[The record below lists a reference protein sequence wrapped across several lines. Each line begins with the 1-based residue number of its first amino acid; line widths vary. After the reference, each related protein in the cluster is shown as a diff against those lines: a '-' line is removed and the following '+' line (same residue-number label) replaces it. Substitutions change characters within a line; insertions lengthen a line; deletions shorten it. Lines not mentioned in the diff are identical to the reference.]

1 VFTIVPSLPVPSS
14 TSPAQDPA
22 PPSFAEACKFWWLLG
37 CTSFGGPAGQIALM
51 HRELVDRRKWIS
63 EKHFLQAVQFAMLLP
78 GPEAQQ
84 TATYVGWRL
93 HGIRGGLVAGGLFVL
108 PAAILLYILSCL
120 FVLGQE
126 AAWMPPIVRGLNA
139 VVIALIASAIAR
151 LSRRTLSCKGTW
163 ILAIAAFVLLFVF
176 HFSFVAV
183 VLGAACI
190 GVVGDRILPKL
201 FPPQTHRENSVC
213 QIELPH
219 RHGSRQEKLAIL
231 KRMALIAFAGV
242 MVWVVPLAMAGATLG
257 WNSTIVQQGLFFSK
271 AALITFGGA
280 YAVLPYVAQQT
291 VDTFAWL
298 TPSQM
303 MAGLALAE
311 STPGPLIM
319 VLQFV
324 GFVGA
329 WQHPGSLNPW
339 WAGTLGALMTTW
351 VTFIPSYIFVFGGGP
366 LVEHLDRVPLWN
378 AALRGMMAAVIG
390 GMASL
395 GLRFAL
401 DATAVASGTPNWMVI
416 LLTALCLLALQH
428 QRMRIPILVAACGF
442 AGWLGWFV
450 GVL

>member
-1 VFTIVPSLPVPSS
+1 
-14 TSPAQDPA
+14 
-22 PPSFAEACKFWWLLG
+22 
-37 CTSFGGPAGQIALM
+37 
-51 HRELVDRRKWIS
+51 
-63 EKHFLQAVQFAMLLP
+63 
-78 GPEAQQ
+78 
-84 TATYVGWRL
+84 
-93 HGIRGGLVAGGLFVL
+93 
-108 PAAILLYILSCL
+108 
-120 FVLGQE
+120 
-126 AAWMPPIVRGLNA
+126 
-139 VVIALIASAIAR
+139 
-151 LSRRTLSCKGTW
+151 
-163 ILAIAAFVLLFVF
+163 
-176 HFSFVAV
+176 
-183 VLGAACI
+183 
-190 GVVGDRILPKL
+190 
-201 FPPQTHRENSVC
+201 
-213 QIELPH
+213 
-219 RHGSRQEKLAIL
+219 
-231 KRMALIAFAGV
+231 
-242 MVWVVPLAMAGATLG
+242 
-257 WNSTIVQQGLFFSK
+257 
-271 AALITFGGA
+271 
-280 YAVLPYVAQQT
+280 
-291 VDTFAWL
+291 L